1 MTRNKDQID
10 LLMRNDN
17 KNSDDI
23 RETMVFKILILDI
36 RQ

>member
-17 KNSDDI
+17 KKSDDI
-23 RETMVFKILILDI
+23 CETMVFKILILDI